1 MPSAPASVST
11 QTRASIASPP
21 VIGVTTSGFG
31 GASEPFID
39 YLIKHSS
46 VPLSRF
52 FKKPECA
59 SPSPHA
65 ALNDQPPR
73 VSYRHLPHELSRSA
87 LLETAGKY
95 YEENKTRR
103 DLSIRVVKALV
114 LFFLLPACIVFLLR
128 SAYLRFSTVRSPI
141 CHLNRIMRHVPS
153 GREIWISCW
162 YSAIVGAVFC
172 ICSPGDMA
180 MFAVARSHPAPCSSI
195 HFFQVQA
202 VLREQYSQVV
212 LQSSPMTG
220 YVSISAPRA
229 AYLTSRTSSSWKAE
243 IEAKGYEVLERVKDE
258 MKSVKQLVR
267 CFSIQGVLMWRRHHD
282 RSQYLNAVHQ
292 RRNALK
298 ALSQHVAKNK
308 SVCNSNG
315 NRFPFLR

>member
-141 CHLNRIMRHVPS
+141 CHLNRIMRHVLQAAKYGSP
-153 GREIWISCW
+153 
-162 YSAIVGAVFC
+162 VG
-172 ICSPGDMA
+172 I
-180 MFAVARSHPAPCSSI
+180 ARSWALY
-195 HFFQVQA
+195 FVY
-202 VLREQYSQVV
+202 VLRATWQCLQPLARILRLVAQY
-212 LQSSPMTG
+212 
-220 YVSISAPRA
+220 IF
-229 AYLTSRTSSSWKAE
+229 SRF
-243 IEAKGYEVLERVKDE
+243 R
-258 MKSVKQLVR
+258 Q
-267 CFSIQGVLMWRRHHD
+267 C
-282 RSQYLNAVHQ
+282 
-292 RRNALK
+292 
-298 ALSQHVAKNK
+298 
-308 SVCNSNG
+308 
-315 NRFPFLR
+315 